1 MKKIISPLLVIS
13 LLISIGC
20 GDNIQGNGNMST
32 ESRQVSK
39 FHSVRLT
46 GPMNV
51 QLIQGADNALEI
63 EAEENII
70 PYIETNVDEGKLTIK
85 YTDGVHINNREDITV
100 RVTLPQLQGADITG
114 SGDITSETKLT
125 GSDEIELA
133 ITGSGNMNLELD
145 APSVEAKITGSGDIF
160 LSGQTRDIECT
171 STGSG
176 KIDAT
181 ALKAENAVV
190 KTLGSGEVHV
200 FASIKLDATVN
211 GSGDITYKGG
221 ASVNSKIHGSGTV
234 KAID

>member
-1 MKKIISPLLVIS
+1 
-13 LLISIGC
+13 
-20 GDNIQGNGNMST
+20 MST

-85 YTDGVHINNREDITV
+85 YKDGVHINNREDITV

>member
-13 LLISIGC
+13 LLISLGC
-20 GDNIQGNGNMST
+20 GDNIQGNGNKT
-32 ESRQVSK
+32 AESRQVGK

-85 YTDGVHINNREDITV
+85 YKDGVHINNREDITV
-100 RVTLPQLQGADITG
+100 RVTLPQLQEADITG

-125 GSDEIELA
+125 GRDEIELA

-234 KAID
+234 KAMD